1 MVSIVVASVAISS
14 LFIVL
19 SKSVNVNVLIAAGA
33 LLFIAFNVALS
44 HFIDV
49 RKKKTDVAA

>member
-1 MVSIVVASVAISS
+1 
-14 LFIVL
+14 
-19 SKSVNVNVLIAAGA
+19 VNVNVLIAAGA

-49 RKKKTDVAA
+49 RKKADTAQKQ